1 MPKLIVTSRYLKKG
15 AVKKL
20 QNYVKYIATREG
32 SVPVKENS
40 GNEPATENQCELIV
54 SLLREFPDSTQT
66 FAYEDYS
73 KASTQKNASALIS
86 EIIENNVDRIGER
99 ENYIGYLA
107 NRPGAMKFDTHALFS
122 QEDTAIDLNAVAKEI
137 ANHCGNVWT
146 HVVALRRDNA
156 QQMGYDNLTAWR
168 ELVKRQIPNI
178 AKAQKIDMQN
188 LRWYAAFHDKETNPH
203 VHIVVYSTD
212 VREGFLTKKGIEQI
226 RSGFANDIY
235 QDELHHLYAR
245 QTEVRDLLK
254 KESAELMQR
263 LSAKVQSN
271 TSFEP
276 ELCQMIQLCRKQLQE
291 SKGKKVYGYLKP
303 EVIRTVDRIFELLAS
318 NESIQK
324 MYGLWCEMEQQKH
337 DVYSSAKIT
346 PPALIENPQFK
357 SVKNMIIRAVL
368 DMNMPEPS
376 LYSAP
381 QNDDSDDTA
390 FSDIDNDVFTWN
402 NEDAVEVEV
411 ESSNLHI
418 QWSKDYKRACKLYYK
433 KDATDDEKEEA
444 VKLLHSEAEKGNV
457 LAIHDL
463 GKVYADDKEKS
474 YAYYKQALDGF
485 LELEPMSQK
494 LQPYLQYRI
503 GKMYCYGMGT
513 KQNYAESFGWFL
525 KSAYAGNKF
534 AQFSLA
540 NQYYYGNG
548 FYKDKQQALH
558 WYMKAAEQGLP
569 YAAYAVAQMYA
580 NGEAVLQDES
590 KSQQYYAQALAGFL
604 KLQESDRADDNLL
617 YKLGRMYRYGLGTDE
632 NISKALEYL
641 SRSAKHGNANA
652 RRMIAIEQLS
662 DEYIPQDVN
671 KAVETL
677 TELAENG
684 DVVSAYRLG
693 KLYLFGADGIERD
706 VLQAMQWLAKS
717 AEDGNE
723 YAQQLLDNMEQRENA
738 AFASTIFGLF
748 VNLSHAIEDDYNK
761 SHKKLQSKVDSK
773 IQRMIRKHKQEL
785 GIRDEHGMS
794 MQ

>member
-40 GNEPATENQCELIV
+40 GNEPATEKQCELIV

-86 EIIENNVDRIGER
+86 EIVENNADRISER

-107 NRPGAMKFDTHALFS
+107 NRPGAVKFDTHALFS

-137 ANHCGNVWT
+137 ANHGGNVWT
-146 HVVALRRDNA
+146 HVGALRRDNA
-156 QQMGYDNLTAWR
+156 QRMGYDNLTAWR

-212 VREGFLTKKGIEQI
+212 EHEGFLTKKGIEQI

-254 KESAELMQR
+254 KESAELMHQ

-303 EVIRTVDRIFELLAS
+303 EVKRTVDRIFELLAS

-324 MYGLWCEMEQQKH
+324 MYDLWCEMEQQKH

-346 PPALIENPQFK
+346 PPLLVENPQFK
-357 SVKNMIIRAVL
+357 SVKNMIVRAVL
-368 DMNMPEPS
+368 EMRTEPILS
-376 LYSAP
+376 EIEVP
-381 QNDDSDDTA
+381 METNDKLSP
-390 FSDIDNDVFTWN
+390 NDFTWN
-402 NEDAVEVEV
+402 PDGVFETEVEPSELTV
-411 ESSNLHI
+411 EDVIDRL
-418 QWSKDYKRACKLYYK
+418 
-433 KDATDDEKEEA
+433 T
-444 VKLLHSEAEKGNV
+444 V
-457 LAIHDL
+457 LANQ
-463 GKVYADDKEKS
+463 GKAFAS
-474 YAYYKQALDGF
+474 Y
-485 LELEPMSQK
+485 K
-494 LQPYLQYRI
+494 L
-503 GKMYCYGMGT
+503 GKMYL
-513 KQNYAESFGWFL
+513 F
-525 KSAYAGNKF
+525 
-534 AQFSLA
+534 
-540 NQYYYGNG
+540 
-548 FYKDKQQALH
+548 
-558 WYMKAAEQGLP
+558 
-569 YAAYAVAQMYA
+569 
-580 NGEAVLQDES
+580 
-590 KSQQYYAQALAGFL
+590 
-604 KLQESDRADDNLL
+604 
-617 YKLGRMYRYGLGTDE
+617 GTD
-632 NISKALEYL
+632 N
-641 SRSAKHGNANA
+641 
-652 RRMIAIEQLS
+652 
-662 DEYIPQDVN
+662 
-671 KAVETL
+671 
-677 TELAENG
+677 
-684 DVVSAYRLG
+684 
-693 KLYLFGADGIERD
+693 IERN
-706 VLQAMQWLAKS
+706 VELGVQWLTKS

-748 VNLSHAIEDDYNK
+748 VSLSHAIEDDYNRN
-761 SHKKLQSKVDSK
+761 HKKLQSKVDSK
-773 IQRMIRKHKQEL
+773 IQQMIRKHKQEL
-785 GIRDEHGMS
+785 GIRDDHGMM

>member
-40 GNEPATENQCELIV
+40 GNEPATEKQCELIV

-73 KASTQKNASALIS
+73 KASTEKNASALIS

-107 NRPGAMKFDTHALFS
+107 NRPGAVKFDTHALFS

-137 ANHCGNVWT
+137 ANHGGNVWT

-168 ELVKRQIPNI
+168 ELVKRQISNI

-212 VREGFLTKKGIEQI
+212 EREGYLTNKGIEQI

-276 ELCQMIQLCRKQLQE
+276 ELCRMIQLCRKQLQE

-303 EVIRTVDRIFELLAS
+303 EVKRTVDRIFELLAS

-324 MYGLWCEMEQQKH
+324 MYDLWCEMEQQKH

-346 PPALIENPQFK
+346 PPLLVENPQFK
-357 SVKNMIIRAVL
+357 SVKNMIVRAVL
-368 DMNMPEPS
+368 DMRTEPILS
-376 LYSAP
+376 EIEVP
-381 QNDDSDDTA
+381 METNDKLSP
-390 FSDIDNDVFTWN
+390 NDFTWN
-402 NEDAVEVEV
+402 PDGVFETEVEPSELTV
-411 ESSNLHI
+411 EDVIDRL
-418 QWSKDYKRACKLYYK
+418 
-433 KDATDDEKEEA
+433 T
-444 VKLLHSEAEKGNV
+444 V
-457 LAIHDL
+457 
-463 GKVYADDKEKS
+463 
-474 YAYYKQALDGF
+474 
-485 LELEPMSQK
+485 
-494 LQPYLQYRI
+494 
-503 GKMYCYGMGT
+503 
-513 KQNYAESFGWFL
+513 
-525 KSAYAGNKF
+525 
-534 AQFSLA
+534 LA
-540 NQYYYGNG
+540 NQG
-548 FYKDKQQALH
+548 
-558 WYMKAAEQGLP
+558 KAFA
-569 YAAYAVAQMYA
+569 
-580 NGEAVLQDES
+580 S
-590 KSQQYYAQALAGFL
+590 
-604 KLQESDRADDNLL
+604 
-617 YKLGRMYRYGLGTDE
+617 
-632 NISKALEYL
+632 
-641 SRSAKHGNANA
+641 
-652 RRMIAIEQLS
+652 
-662 DEYIPQDVN
+662 
-671 KAVETL
+671 
-677 TELAENG
+677 
-684 DVVSAYRLG
+684 YRLG
-693 KLYLFGADGIERD
+693 KLYLFGADGVERNPE
-706 VLQAMQWLAKS
+706 LAMQWLTKS

-723 YAQQLLDNMEQRENA
+723 YAEQLLEDMHKNEDAMV
-738 AFASTIFGLF
+738 ASTIFGLF
-748 VNLSHAIEDDYNK
+748 VSLSRMIEDDYNK

-785 GIRDEHGMS
+785 GIRDDHGMT

>member
-40 GNEPATENQCELIV
+40 GNEPATEKQCELIV

-107 NRPGAMKFDTHALFS
+107 NRPGAVKFDTHALFS

-137 ANHCGNVWT
+137 ANHGGNVWT
-146 HVVALRRDNA
+146 HVVALCRDNA

-212 VREGFLTKKGIEQI
+212 EREGFLTKKGIEQI

-303 EVIRTVDRIFELLAS
+303 EVKRTVDRIFELLAS

-324 MYGLWCEMEQQKH
+324 MYDLWCEMEQQKH

-376 LYSAP
+376 PYSVP

-402 NEDAVEVEV
+402 DEDAVEVEV

-433 KDATDDEKEEA
+433 KDATGDEKKEA
-444 VKLLHSEAEKGNV
+444 VELLHSEAEKGNV

-463 GKVYADDKEKS
+463 GKVYADDREKS
-474 YAYYKQALDGF
+474 DAYYKQALDDF

-503 GKMYCYGMGT
+503 GKMYCYGLGT
-513 KQNYAESFGWFL
+513 EQNYAKSFGWFL
-525 KSAYAGNKF
+525 KSAIAGNKF

-540 NQYYYGNG
+540 NQYYYGKG
-548 FYKDKQQALH
+548 FYKDKEQALQ

-604 KLQESDRADDNLL
+604 KIEESDRADDNLL

-632 NISKALEYL
+632 NISKALEYFT
-641 SRSAKHGNANA
+641 RSAKHGNINA

-662 DEYIPQDVN
+662 GQYIPQDVN

-684 DVVSAYRLG
+684 DAVSAYKLG
-693 KLYLFGADGIERD
+693 KIYLFGVAGIERN
-706 VLQAMQWLAKS
+706 LELAMQWLTQS

-723 YAQQLLDNMEQRENA
+723 YAQQLLDNMEQR
-738 AFASTIFGLF
+738 
-748 VNLSHAIEDDYNK
+748 
-761 SHKKLQSKVDSK
+761 
-773 IQRMIRKHKQEL
+773 
-785 GIRDEHGMS
+785 
-794 MQ
+794 

>member
-40 GNEPATENQCELIV
+40 GNEPATEKQCELIV
-54 SLLREFPDSTQT
+54 SLLREFPDSTHT

-86 EIIENNVDRIGER
+86 EIIENNVDRIGKR

-107 NRPGAMKFDTHALFS
+107 NRPGAVKFDTHALFS

-137 ANHCGNVWT
+137 ANHGGNVWT

-212 VREGFLTKKGIEQI
+212 EREGFLTKKGIEQI

-254 KESAELMQR
+254 KESAELMQQ
-263 LSAKVQSN
+263 LSAKEQSN
-271 TSFEP
+271 ASFDP

-303 EVIRTVDRIFELLAS
+303 EVKRTVDRIFELLAS

-324 MYGLWCEMEQQKH
+324 MYDLWCEMEQQKH

-346 PPALIENPQFK
+346 PSALVVNPHFK
-357 SVKNMIIRAVL
+357 SVKNMIIRAVMEMRTEPIL
-368 DMNMPEPS
+368 SEIEVPMETNDKLSPNDFTWDPDGVFETEVEPS
-376 LYSAP
+376 ELTVE
-381 QNDDSDDTA
+381 DV
-390 FSDIDNDVFTWN
+390 IDRLTV
-402 NEDAVEVEV
+402 
-411 ESSNLHI
+411 
-418 QWSKDYKRACKLYYK
+418 
-433 KDATDDEKEEA
+433 
-444 VKLLHSEAEKGNV
+444 
-457 LAIHDL
+457 
-463 GKVYADDKEKS
+463 
-474 YAYYKQALDGF
+474 
-485 LELEPMSQK
+485 
-494 LQPYLQYRI
+494 
-503 GKMYCYGMGT
+503 
-513 KQNYAESFGWFL
+513 
-525 KSAYAGNKF
+525 
-534 AQFSLA
+534 LA
-540 NQYYYGNG
+540 NQG
-548 FYKDKQQALH
+548 
-558 WYMKAAEQGLP
+558 KAFA
-569 YAAYAVAQMYA
+569 
-580 NGEAVLQDES
+580 S
-590 KSQQYYAQALAGFL
+590 
-604 KLQESDRADDNLL
+604 
-617 YKLGRMYRYGLGTDE
+617 
-632 NISKALEYL
+632 
-641 SRSAKHGNANA
+641 
-652 RRMIAIEQLS
+652 
-662 DEYIPQDVN
+662 
-671 KAVETL
+671 
-677 TELAENG
+677 
-684 DVVSAYRLG
+684 YRLG

-706 VLQAMQWLAKS
+706 VELAMQWLTQS
-717 AEDGNE
+717 AEGGNE
-723 YAQQLLDNMEQRENA
+723 YAQQILDNMEQREND

-748 VNLSHAIEDDYNK
+748 VSLSHAIEDDYNR

-785 GIRDEHGMS
+785 GIKDEHGMT

>member
-40 GNEPATENQCELIV
+40 GNEPATEKQCELIA

-73 KASTQKNASALIS
+73 KAATQKNASALIS
-86 EIIENNVDRIGER
+86 EIVENNADRISER

-107 NRPGAMKFDTHALFS
+107 NRPGAVKFDTHALFS

-137 ANHCGNVWT
+137 ASHGGNVWT

-156 QQMGYDNLTAWR
+156 QRMGYDNLTAWR

-212 VREGFLTKKGIEQI
+212 EREGFLTKKGIERI

-276 ELCQMIQLCRKQLQE
+276 ELCQMIQLCRKQLQG

-303 EVIRTVDRIFELLAS
+303 EVKRTVDCIFELLAS

-324 MYGLWCEMEQQKH
+324 MYDLWCEMEQQKH
-337 DVYSSAKIT
+337 DVYSSAKIS
-346 PPALIENPQFK
+346 PPPLVENPQFK
-357 SVKNMIIRAVL
+357 SVKNMIIRATL
-368 DMNMPEPS
+368 EMQTEPILS
-376 LYSAP
+376 EIEIP
-381 QNDDSDDTA
+381 METDDTL
-390 FSDIDNDVFTWN
+390 SPDDFTWN
-402 NEDAVEVEV
+402 SDDAFETEVEP
-411 ESSNLHI
+411 
-418 QWSKDYKRACKLYYK
+418 
-433 KDATDDEKEEA
+433 
-444 VKLLHSEAEKGNV
+444 SEPTIEDV
-457 LAIHDL
+457 IDRLT
-463 GKVYADDKEKS
+463 V
-474 YAYYKQALDGF
+474 
-485 LELEPMSQK
+485 
-494 LQPYLQYRI
+494 
-503 GKMYCYGMGT
+503 
-513 KQNYAESFGWFL
+513 
-525 KSAYAGNKF
+525 
-534 AQFSLA
+534 LA
-540 NQYYYGNG
+540 NQGKA
-548 FYKDKQQALH
+548 FASYK
-558 WYMKAAEQGLP
+558 
-569 YAAYAVAQMYA
+569 
-580 NGEAVLQDES
+580 
-590 KSQQYYAQALAGFL
+590 
-604 KLQESDRADDNLL
+604 
-617 YKLGRMYRYGLGTDE
+617 
-632 NISKALEYL
+632 
-641 SRSAKHGNANA
+641 
-652 RRMIAIEQLS
+652 
-662 DEYIPQDVN
+662 
-671 KAVETL
+671 
-677 TELAENG
+677 
-684 DVVSAYRLG
+684 LG

-706 VLQAMQWLAKS
+706 VPQAIQWLTQS
-717 AEDGNE
+717 AEGGNE

-748 VNLSHAIEDDYNK
+748 VSLSHAIEDDYNRT
-761 SHKKLQSKVDSK
+761 HKKLQSKVDSK
-773 IQRMIRKHKQEL
+773 IQQMIRKHKQEL
-785 GIRDEHGMS
+785 GIREEHGMT